1 MEAAADAVD
10 GLEDEAG
17 SKRLVEVN
25 FFGAVPKFGAEME
38 DFFCKKWSSFQLGR
52 KMRGYLL
59 HRHHLRGRGR
69 IRHEKR

>member
-1 MEAAADAVD
+1 MEAAVD

-38 DFFCKKWSSFQLGR
+38 DFCKK
-52 KMRGYLL
+52 KN
-59 HRHHLRGRGR
+59 
-69 IRHEKR
+69 